1 MAPGVGELF
10 IAEPDEQ
17 AWRRP
22 VVRWVIGGVAVV
34 VVALG
39 LWVGGWLP
47 RWGALVLLALGVVVV
62 VVRAA
67 GYVGRRKRR
76 SSPLMIDLDG
86 VRLPTG
92 QGPAVL
98 PWDALRSV
106 VVDGPTLYFRVRPSI
121 TPTTPGVEGL
131 HRRDAWPVASGPGL
145 PLDSRLYRRGREEIV
160 AAVRAFSG
168 DSVRITR
175 A

>member
-10 IAEPDEQ
+10 IAEVDQ
-17 AWRRP
+17 DAWLRP
-22 VVRWVIGGVAVV
+22 VVPWVAGAGLVAVGALV
-34 VVALG
+34 ALAAGWGPPVVALAV
-39 LWVGGWLP
+39 LVVAVAVAAVKGGGYLF
-47 RWGALVLLALGVVVV
+47 GA
-62 VVRAA
+62 
-67 GYVGRRKRR
+67 KRR
-76 SSPLMIDLDG
+76 SSPLMVDLAG

-106 VVDGPTLYFRVRPSI
+106 VVDGPTLYFRVRPSV
-121 TPTTPGVEGL
+121 TPGTPGVEGL

-145 PLDSRLYRRGREEIV
+145 PVDTRLFTRDRDEILE
-160 AAVRAFSG
+160 AVRAFSG
-168 DSVRITR
+168 DAVRITQ